1 MRKFR
6 LALGVALLAL
16 NACGTSL
23 EQGLRPDQSAAG
35 TPDTGPQN
43 KKWQGLIVTD
53 NPYMI
58 SSERLEQMNK
68 GGFGGY

>member
-1 MRKFR
+1 MSRSGAPAPGSQSKKR
-6 LALGVALLAL
+6 
-16 NACGTSL
+16 
-23 EQGLRPDQSAAG
+23 QGLVA
-35 TPDTGPQN
+35 
-43 KKWQGLIVTD
+43 TD

>member
-1 MRKFR
+1 MRESG
-6 LALGVALLAL
+6 LAFAFALLAL
-16 NACGTSL
+16 NACSTSL
-23 EQGLRPDQSAAG
+23 EQVLRPDQSTTATA
-35 TPDTGPQN
+35 DSSSQN
-43 KKWQGLIVTD
+43 KKRQGLVVTD